1 MLKAIRHF
9 IEQSWLLIVSS
20 FFFGLLLALTN
31 TAWSGKIENNK
42 TEKLSG
48 LMKSLITDANK
59 FEIVLTDAQV
69 NLGKGKKTKT
79 DVYKAIAAD
88 GQIAGFCFRAE
99 GTGFA
104 DKIELVIAVNSTFEK
119 IAGYNVLAS
128 SETPGFGDKI
138 GQSFYNDQY
147 KGAPVGL
154 LSLSKSGDDKKI
166 DGEIIAISGATV
178 SSTAVV
184 NIFNNYL
191 EQIKKHL
198 LEKGLTQNV
207 Q

>member
-1 MLKAIRHF
+1 MLKAIRYY
-9 IEQSWLLIVSS
+9 IEQSWLLIVSA
-20 FFFGLLLALTN
+20 FFFGLLIALTN

-42 TEKLSG
+42 TEKLNW
-48 LMKSLITDANK
+48 LMKSLITDAEK
-59 FEIVLTDAQV
+59 FEIVLKDAAIKL
-69 NLGKGKKTKT
+69 NSGKMAKT
-79 DVYKAIAAD
+79 DVYQAFNAA
-88 GQIAGFCFRAE
+88 GANAGFCFRAE

-104 DKIELVIAVNSTFEK
+104 DKIELVIAVDSTFAK
-119 IAGYNVLAS
+119 IAGYNVLTS

-154 LSLSKSGDDKKI
+154 LSLSKQGDDKKI
-166 DGEIIAISGATV
+166 DDEIIAISGATV

-191 EQIKKHL
+191 EQIKSQVL
-198 LEKGLTQNV
+198 QKGLIK
-207 Q
+207 